1 MRNDYGLQ
9 FKTFVPNLV
18 ELLEDAD
25 GMVRDVARNS
35 VIELFKDATGPA
47 KSDLKRQLK
56 LVNVRPAIVSAIM
69 SHLGASGHVE
79 AEYPE
84 ESSLAVPSRNERP
97 IFGKSMT
104 TPQLAER
111 PVTPLPERSE
121 HVEPMIM
128 DTQRELEDTFRE
140 MYPFFEG
147 KESEQN
153 WLKREQ
159 SCTKI
164 RRLNAGNSP
173 SEFSEMWIASIKG
186 LLDGILKAVN
196 SLRTSLSKE
205 GCALLQEVAKT
216 TGSGLDSMVE
226 ILLQNLVK
234 LCGGTKKIASA
245 AGDATIDIII
255 SNVSYSKRILEHIY
269 LACQDKNVQPRTYA
283 AGWLRTLLKKE
294 AHHKNHVEHS
304 GGLDL
309 IEKCIKKGL
318 ADANPGVREKMR
330 GTFWI
335 FAQMWPARSDA
346 LQVTLDAVQLK
357 LLQNDPNNPNSPK
370 KAEAVVRPGLGFSK
384 STTGPAKPSVRDTML
399 AQKKAL
405 AAAAAVQKTQTTLPL
420 RPGSAM
426 SSFSPLKT
434 SGSSNSISSHASSTT
449 TSRSRPEPSS
459 SVAHGGLSVA
469 PMRPAKRPN
478 APPRPATAGPY
489 DVRPRPTAT
498 HTATTVAPA
507 ATPSAAASRMKPR
520 TPATS
525 TTAVKPS
532 PKRAPFPAPFPRPNT
547 AQSSHASQ
555 SSSTSPSR
563 EKPHFARESRAESP
577 HPSPP
582 RTIPQPSPKWHPHQ
596 SPRLNPYNSPGLA
609 SPQSS
614 KMKAPASF
622 RLSSPAR
629 SPTRNDE
636 EFTMVIPNLSK
647 LSADPPHLATS
658 PIIKEARQSTPAKT
672 LQIFED
678 PFSATTAKF
687 DGATERPA
695 NKSPVLGEVE
705 LNGDSPMLAR
715 KASEPV
721 EATKPSNLS
730 PQKIKQNQTMLD
742 SGIKRLNAQSLG
754 VHEFRGLQKLIKNSD
769 HTLWSDNRFDIL
781 LVALYN
787 HFEAPLKHLTPEKAQ
802 DVKAQ
807 LLTTVKIM
815 LKKNREAVG
824 ARASKGI
831 DSLLVARAQH
841 EARAHIVPGY
851 ELLAKELIQIGD
863 SSTLADTIIT
873 RLHAQE
879 PSHEGNRTLTMGLQT
894 LSKMLDTTPF
904 DPTSKQVEQMSILGM
919 ECIRSLDS
927 GVRKSA
933 MEFCCLSLHSRIGD
947 DAFWRLMNGCDE
959 DLKKLMTYYLKMKS
973 TRQ

>member
-9 FKTFVPNLV
+9 FKTFVPSLV

-25 GMVRDVARNS
+25 GMVRDVARNT

-47 KSDLKRQLK
+47 KSDLKRQLRV
-56 LVNVRPAIVSAIM
+56 LNVRPAIVSAIM
-69 SHLGASGHVE
+69 DHIGSNSHAA

-84 ESSLAVPSRNERP
+84 ESAPVSRNERP
-97 IFGKSMT
+97 IFGKSLT
-104 TPQLAER
+104 TPALAER

-121 HVEPMIM
+121 HVEPLIM

-140 MYPFFEG
+140 MCPFFEG

-173 SEFSEMWIASIKG
+173 SEFTEMWVASIKG

-216 TGSGLDSMVE
+216 TKSGLDGMVE

-255 SNVSYSKRILEHIY
+255 SNVSYNKRILEHIY

-304 GGLDL
+304 GGVDL

-318 ADANPGVREKMR
+318 ADANPGVRERMR

-335 FAQMWPARSDA
+335 FAGMWPARSDA
-346 LQVTLDAVQLK
+346 LQATLDGVQLK

-370 KAEAVVRPGLGFSK
+370 KPEAVVRPGLGFSK
-384 STTGPAKPSVRDTML
+384 STMGASKPSVREAML

-405 AAAAAVQKTQTTLPL
+405 IEAKKTHTATLPV

-426 SSFSPLKT
+426 SSFQSPMK
-434 SGSSNSISSHASSTT
+434 SSSSTTSISSTA
-449 TSRSRPEPSS
+449 TSRSRPEGTS

-469 PMRPAKRPN
+469 PMRPARRTN

-489 DVRPRPTAT
+489 DVRPKPNAT
-498 HTATTVAPA
+498 HTSTTTAPL
-507 ATPSAAASRMKPR
+507 ATPGPASRIKPR
-520 TPATS
+520 TPATA
-525 TTAVKPS
+525 TTAAKTS
-532 PKRAPFPAPFPRPNT
+532 PKRAPMTAPFPRPNT
-547 AQSSHASQ
+547 AQSNHASQ

-563 EKPHFARESRAESP
+563 ENPIFARETRAESP
-577 HPSPP
+577 QLSPP
-582 RTIPQPSPKWHPHQ
+582 RTIPQPSPKWHPQQ
-596 SPRLNPYNSPGLA
+596 SPRLNPYNSPVLA
-609 SPQSS
+609 SPTSS
-614 KMKAPASF
+614 KMKPPSKF
-622 RLSSPAR
+622 HMSGPISPSR
-629 SPTRNDE
+629 SPTRNTDE
-636 EFTMVIPNLSK
+636 DFTMVIPNLSK
-647 LSADPPHLATS
+647 LSADQPQLATS
-658 PIIKEARQSTPAKT
+658 PVIKEARQSIPAKSAGM
-672 LQIFED
+672 QIFED
-678 PFSATTAKF
+678 PFSATAAKL
-687 DGATERPA
+687 DGPSDRPA
-695 NKSPVLGEVE
+695 NRSPVLGEVE
-705 LNGDSPMLAR
+705 MNGDVPKAAR
-715 KASEPV
+715 KAVDPSEPN
-721 EATKPSNLS
+721 KPSDLP

-742 SGIKRLNAQSLG
+742 SGIKRINAQSLG

-769 HTLWSDNRFDIL
+769 HTLWADGRFSTL
-781 LVALYN
+781 LGALFG
-787 HFEAPLKHLTPEKAQ
+787 HLEAPLKDLSPEKAQ

-807 LLTTVKIM
+807 LLSTIKIM
-815 LKKNREAVG
+815 LKKNRDAVG
-824 ARASKGI
+824 DLAPQGI

-863 SSTLADTIIT
+863 SDKIANIIIS
-873 RLHAQE
+873 RLQSQE
-879 PSHEGNRTLTMGLQT
+879 QSHEGNRTLTMGLQT
-894 LSKMLDTTPF
+894 LSKMMDTTDFNP
-904 DPTSKQVEQMSILGM
+904 SAKQVEQMGILGTK
-919 ECIRSLDS
+919 CIRSSDS

-947 DAFWRLMNGCDE
+947 EQFWGLMGGADE
-959 DLKKLMTYYLKMKS
+959 DLKKLMTYYLKVK
-973 TRQ
+973 TARQQ

>member
-9 FKTFVPNLV
+9 FKTFVPSLV

-25 GMVRDVARNS
+25 GMVRDVARNT
-35 VIELFKDATGPA
+35 VIELFKDSTGPA

-69 SHLGASGHVE
+69 SGLGASGHAE

-84 ESSLAVPSRNERP
+84 EGSMAPPSRNERP
-97 IFGKSMT
+97 ILGKSLT

-121 HVEPMIM
+121 HVEPLIM

-153 WLKREQ
+153 WLKRER

-173 SEFSEMWIASIKG
+173 SEFADMWVASIKG

-216 TGSGLDSMVE
+216 TKSGLDSMVE

-255 SNVSYSKRILEHIY
+255 SNVSYNKRILEHIY

-294 AHHKNHVEHS
+294 SHHKNHVEHS
-304 GGLDL
+304 GGVDL

-335 FAQMWPARSDA
+335 FAGMWPTRSDA
-346 LQVTLDAVQLK
+346 LQATLDGVQLK

-370 KAEAVVRPGLGFSK
+370 KVEAVVRPGLGFSK
-384 STTGPAKPSVRDTML
+384 STTGPTKPSVREAML

-405 AAAAAVQKTQTTLPL
+405 AAAAQKPQTTLPV

-426 SSFSPLKT
+426 SSFQSPMKT
-434 SGSSNSISSHASSTT
+434 SSSTNSLASHASSTT
-449 TSRSRPEPSS
+449 TSRSRPEGSS

-489 DVRPRPTAT
+489 DVRPKPNATLTSTHTAPTAT
-498 HTATTVAPA
+498 
-507 ATPSAAASRMKPR
+507 PSGAASRMKPR
-520 TPATS
+520 TPATNS
-525 TTAVKPS
+525 TAFGKQS
-532 PKRAPFPAPFPRPNT
+532 PKRVPFPRPNT

-555 SSSTSPSR
+555 SSSTSPIR
-563 EKPHFARESRAESP
+563 EKPLYLPKESRAESP
-577 HPSPP
+577 HHSPP
-582 RTIPQPSPKWHPHQ
+582 RSIPQPSPRWHPHQ
-596 SPRLNPYNSPGLA
+596 SPRLNPYNSPVLA
-609 SPQSS
+609 SPQGS
-614 KMKAPASF
+614 KMRAPSNF
-622 RLSSPAR
+622 RMSSPTPK
-629 SPTRNDE
+629 SPSRNDE
-636 EFTMVIPNLSK
+636 DFTMVIPNLSK
-647 LSADPPHLATS
+647 LTKDLPQLATS
-658 PIIKEARQSTPAKT
+658 PVIKEARQSTPHQV
-672 LQIFED
+672 QIFED
-678 PFSATTAKF
+678 PFSATAPKM
-687 DGATERPA
+687 DGPA
-695 NKSPVLGEVE
+695 EQPADKSPILGEVE
-705 LNGDSPMLAR
+705 LNGDNHIAR
-715 KASEPV
+715 KVSENI
-721 EATKPSNLS
+721 EAEAKKPSVLS

-742 SGIKRLNAQSLG
+742 SGIKRINAQSLG
-754 VHEFRGLQKLIKNSD
+754 VHEFRGLQKLIKISD
-769 HTLWSDNRFDIL
+769 HTLWSEGRFDTL

-787 HFEAPLKHLTPEKAQ
+787 HLEAPLKDLAPEKAQ

-807 LLTTVKIM
+807 LLTTIKIM
-815 LKKNREAVG
+815 LKKNKSAVG

-841 EARAHIVPGY
+841 EAREHIVPGY

-863 SSTLADTIIT
+863 QSTLADTIIA
-873 RLHAQE
+873 RLQAQE
-879 PSHEGNRTLTMGLQT
+879 SSPQGQRTLTMGLQT
-894 LSKMLDTTPF
+894 LSKMMDNASF
-904 DPTSKQVEQMSILGM
+904 EPTNKQVEKMGVLGAK
-919 ECIRSLDS
+919 CISSSDS

-933 MEFCCLSLHSRIGD
+933 MAFCCKSLHDRIGD
-947 DAFWRLMNGCDE
+947 DAFWRLMGGCDE
-959 DLKKLMTYYLKMKS
+959 DLKKLMTYYLKMKT